1 MIQYNTIRLL
11 YSRSQESPLFTVES
25 TMNVAVS
32 TVLKQMRCAVS
43 TVKFN
48 YNHQSRS
55 QITPVCP
62 VFIGGECKTSH
73 QTSWVFSPEEAK
85 KNNYRTVK
93 VTDIVIY
100 NLKGSFNTKRFV
112 GPILDSQGSLF

>member
-1 MIQYNTIRLL
+1 MSGINRKIQL
-11 YSRSQESPLFTVES
+11 
-25 TMNVAVS
+25 
-32 TVLKQMRCAVS
+32 
-43 TVKFN
+43 
-48 YNHQSRS
+48 QSSIKVTNNSCMPCVHRKGEG
-55 QITPVCP
+55 
-62 VFIGGECKTSH
+62 GGECKTSY

-112 GPILDSQGSLF
+112 GPILNTEGSLF

>member
-1 MIQYNTIRLL
+1 MRGINRKIQLQSSIKVTNN
-11 YSRSQESPLFTVES
+11 SRVPCVH
-25 TMNVAVS
+25 
-32 TVLKQMRCAVS
+32 R
-43 TVKFN
+43 
-48 YNHQSRS
+48 
-55 QITPVCP
+55 
-62 VFIGGECKTSH
+62 GECKTSH

>member
-1 MIQYNTIRLL
+1 MRGINRKIQLQSSIKVTNN
-11 YSRSQESPLFTVES
+11 SRMPCVH
-25 TMNVAVS
+25 
-32 TVLKQMRCAVS
+32 R
-43 TVKFN
+43 
-48 YNHQSRS
+48 
-55 QITPVCP
+55 
-62 VFIGGECKTSH
+62 GECKTSY

-112 GPILDSQGSLF
+112 GPILDSQGSLFWTQKNGQFTFRVESFIDGKIEMQKKTVNWT

>member
-1 MIQYNTIRLL
+1 
-11 YSRSQESPLFTVES
+11 
-25 TMNVAVS
+25 
-32 TVLKQMRCAVS
+32 MRCAVS

-62 VFIGGECKTSH
+62 VFIAGGECKTSY

-100 NLKGSFNTKRFV
+100 NLKGSFNTKPFV
-112 GPILDSQGSLF
+112 GPVLDSQGSLF